1 MKVNF
6 QINDSKKAFEWIE
19 IFKFIKNLNQYVSF
33 TIKIDEIYIQIMDGS
48 HVCLVDITFPSC
60 WFSKFECDTPTTI
73 SVMSNS
79 LVKVLN
85 MYTNETTISI
95 SMNDNDDKL
104 QIKLLNSKE
113 NKNLELNLIEI
124 DRELLSPIIVDT
136 LLDFAIRSKSFD
148 KYILEL
154 SNFGEEVEI
163 KCSNEKLFFESKNEE
178 GKYQIE
184 IEGDNLEEFNVV
196 ENFTFSAKFPLKYIS
211 IISKL
216 SLVYPNVHLYLDDSN
231 PMRITF
237 DNEIKF
243 NFFLAPKNEE

>member
-1 MKVNF
+1 MKF

-60 WFSKFECDTPTTI
+60 WFSKFECDTPITI
-73 SVMSNS
+73 SVMSNV
-79 LVKVLN
+79 LVKVLS
-85 MYTNETTISI
+85 MYTNDTIIEFSI
-95 SMNDNDDKL
+95 SENEDKL
-104 QIKLLNSKE
+104 EIHLLNDKQ
-113 NKNLELNLIEI
+113 NKHFELNLIEI
-124 DRELLSPIIVDT
+124 DQELLSPIIVDT
-136 LLDFAIRSKSFD
+136 LLDFSIKSKAFD

-154 SNFGEEVEI
+154 ANFGEDVEI
-163 KCSNEKLFFESKNEE
+163 KCSNEKLFLESNNEE

-184 IEGDNLEEFNVV
+184 LEGENLEEFNVV
-196 ENFTFSAKFPLKYIS
+196 ENYIFSAKFPLKYIS

-216 SLVYPNVHLYLDDSN
+216 SVTYTKLHLFLDESN

-237 DNEIKF
+237 DDNQIKF
-243 NFFLAPKNEE
+243 NFFLAPKTED